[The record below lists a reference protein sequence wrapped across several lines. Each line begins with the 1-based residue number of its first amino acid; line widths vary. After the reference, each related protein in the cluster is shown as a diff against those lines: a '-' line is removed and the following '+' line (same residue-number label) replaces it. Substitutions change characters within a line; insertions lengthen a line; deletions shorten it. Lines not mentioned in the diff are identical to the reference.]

1 MGFHVNA
8 EQFDTWLTEQQK
20 HCDIYAPKC
29 FPGGNTVIY
38 TLENQREKYSSLR
51 FCVNSKEISPG
62 FVVCRPSRIPL
73 SASWTATWSTF
84 LLFPYLV

>member
-29 FPGGNTVIY
+29 FPGGNTVI
-38 TLENQREKYSSLR
+38 
-51 FCVNSKEISPG
+51 F
-62 FVVCRPSRIPL
+62 PL
-73 SASWTATWSTF
+73 AIM
-84 LLFPYLV
+84 